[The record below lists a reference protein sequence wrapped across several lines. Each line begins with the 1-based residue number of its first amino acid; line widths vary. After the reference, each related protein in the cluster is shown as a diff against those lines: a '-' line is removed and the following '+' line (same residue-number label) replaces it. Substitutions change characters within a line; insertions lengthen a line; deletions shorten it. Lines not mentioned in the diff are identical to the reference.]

1 MNDSKLI
8 QIHVFISGRV
18 QKVGFRITT
27 IYQARKIGVSGWIR
41 NRLDN
46 RVEMVVVGS
55 KNKID
60 KMLKWLAKGPMLAKV
75 EKLEVVSQKEINS
88 DPFKKRFEKR
98 KTI

>member
-8 QIHVFISGRV
+8 QIHVFVSGRV

-27 IYQARKIGVSGWIR
+27 IYQAKRTGVSGWTR
-41 NRLDN
+41 NRLN
-46 RVEMVVVGS
+46 GQVETVVVGS

-60 KMLKWLAKGPMLAKV
+60 KMLKWLARGPMLAKV
-75 EKLEVVSQKEINS
+75 EKLEIISRKEVND